1 MPPSAGRKGRGSEL
15 PALWQTCPPPPRSL
29 GPRAGGTGRRSELSP
44 RQNRPSC
51 PQPRCPRLPV
61 TPGTDS
67 LSLHTSGPSARPGPG
82 LALSS
87 LRPSLPAE
95 VPARARLTCVSHRAP
110 PLPRLCPPSRQR
122 LLCSGTLTPTGPQRR
137 LGACA
142 HRPVG
147 SPRCTLTL
155 PPAPPLGT
163 GSTRSAARGTPP
175 APQPARC
182 APCPSAHSLLPQGPL
197 LSLGP
202 PPAHTRAEGN
212 PGSPPGQPPATP
224 YLPTP
229 RRSLAR
235 RSRPLPTPSSKCPSR
250 WERSPP
256 FHGRPSA
263 RAGASPVPR
272 SQPLHPRPTRRPTSS
287 SRAGRHSTVRLAPSG
302 SLANHLSASPAAQ
315 PLPTPRRQPVPRLL
329 RATSPRSRPERH
341 RPALRHRLQADRA
354 PVSEGT

>member
-15 PALWQTCPPPPRSL
+15 PALWRTCPPPPRSL
-29 GPRAGGTGRRSELSP
+29 GPRAGGTERRSELSP

-82 LALSS
+82 PALSS

-95 VPARARLTCVSHRAP
+95 VPARPRLTCVSHRAP

-147 SPRCTLTL
+147 SPRCALTL

-182 APCPSAHSLLPQGPL
+182 APCPSPHSLLPQ
-197 LSLGP
+197 GP

-212 PGSPPGQPPATP
+212 PGSPPGQPPAAP

-263 RAGASPVPR
+263 REEPARSPAHSLCIPVPGGGRRPAPEPAGAALSDSLPPGPSPTT
-272 SQPLHPRPTRRPTSS
+272 SQRLLLHSPSRHLDGSPSHGSS
-287 SRAGRHSTVRLAPSG
+287 G
-302 SLANHLSASPAAQ
+302 
-315 PLPTPRRQPVPRLL
+315 PRLPGH
-329 RATSPRSRPERH
+329 ARSGIAQR
-341 RPALRHRLQADRA
+341 
-354 PVSEGT
+354 

>member
-15 PALWQTCPPPPRSL
+15 LALWRTCPPPPRSL

-82 LALSS
+82 PALSS

-95 VPARARLTCVSHRAP
+95 VPARPRLTCVSHRAP

-163 GSTRSAARGTPP
+163 GSTRRAARGTPP

-182 APCPSAHSLLPQGPL
+182 APCPSAHSLLPQGP
-197 LSLGP
+197 

-212 PGSPPGQPPATP
+212 PGSPPGQPPAAP

-263 RAGASPVPR
+263 REEPAWSPAHSLCIPVPR
-272 SQPLHPRPTRRPTSS
+272 GGRRPAPEPAGAALSDSLPPGPSPTTSQRLLLHSPSRHLDGSPSHGS
-287 SRAGRHSTVRLAPSG
+287 SG
-302 SLANHLSASPAAQ
+302 
-315 PLPTPRRQPVPRLL
+315 PRLPGH
-329 RATSPRSRPERH
+329 ARSGIAQR
-341 RPALRHRLQADRA
+341 
-354 PVSEGT
+354 

>member
-15 PALWQTCPPPPRSL
+15 PALWRTCPPPPRSL
-29 GPRAGGTGRRSELSP
+29 GPRAGGTGHRSELSP

-67 LSLHTSGPSARPGPG
+67 LSLHTSGPSSRPGPG
-82 LALSS
+82 PALS
-87 LRPSLPAE
+87 
-95 VPARARLTCVSHRAP
+95 ARARLTCVSHRAP

-163 GSTRSAARGTPP
+163 GSTRSAARSTPP

-197 LSLGP
+197 LSLGH

-212 PGSPPGQPPATP
+212 PGSPRASHRPPRTSRRLGGAWHAAPGPSPHPPLSALLAGKGHHLSTDALLPAQEPARSPAHSLCIPVPGGGRRPAPEPAATALSDS
-224 YLPTP
+224 LPP
-229 RRSLAR
+229 GPS
-235 RSRPLPTPSSKCPSR
+235 PTTSQRLLLHSPSR
-250 WERSPP
+250 HLDGSPS
-256 FHGRPSA
+256 HG
-263 RAGASPVPR
+263 
-272 SQPLHPRPTRRPTSS
+272 SS
-287 SRAGRHSTVRLAPSG
+287 G
-302 SLANHLSASPAAQ
+302 
-315 PLPTPRRQPVPRLL
+315 PRLPGH
-329 RATSPRSRPERH
+329 ARSGITQR
-341 RPALRHRLQADRA
+341 
-354 PVSEGT
+354 

>member
-15 PALWQTCPPPPRSL
+15 LALWRTCPPPPRSL

-51 PQPRCPRLPV
+51 PQLRCPRLPV

-82 LALSS
+82 PALSS
-87 LRPSLPAE
+87 LQPSLPAE

-147 SPRCTLTL
+147 SPRCALTL

-175 APQPARC
+175 APQPAPC
-182 APCPSAHSLLPQGPL
+182 APCPSAHSLLPQ
-197 LSLGP
+197 GP

-212 PGSPPGQPPATP
+212 PGSPPGQPPAAP

-263 RAGASPVPR
+263 REEPARSPAHSLCIPVPR
-272 SQPLHPRPTRRPTSS
+272 GGRRP
-287 SRAGRHSTVRLAPSG
+287 APE
-302 SLANHLSASPAAQ
+302 PAAAALSDL
-315 PLPTPRRQPVPRLL
+315 LPPGPSPTTSQRLLLHSPSRHLDGSPSHGSSGPRLPGH
-329 RATSPRSRPERH
+329 ARSGIAQR
-341 RPALRHRLQADRA
+341 
-354 PVSEGT
+354 